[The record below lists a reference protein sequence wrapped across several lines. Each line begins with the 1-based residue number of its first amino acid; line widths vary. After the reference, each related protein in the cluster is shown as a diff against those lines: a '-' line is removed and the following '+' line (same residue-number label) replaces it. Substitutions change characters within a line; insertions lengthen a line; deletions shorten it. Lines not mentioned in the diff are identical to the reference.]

1 MTEITVIN
9 HDNGQIEVHGN
20 IPGGVEP
27 FSLLMSAHAFID
39 CVATNLKAPKQ
50 DIIAHLMLICQMI
63 DANPDKINRKVV
75 EIKLPNIKGDK

>member
-1 MTEITVIN
+1 
-9 HDNGQIEVHGN
+9 
-20 IPGGVEP
+20 
-27 FSLLMSAHAFID
+27 MSAHAFID